1 MENKFKLN
9 IQRFAESENE
19 EVVEE
24 DSKELSFDEILED
37 EKYKSE
43 FDKRITKATE
53 TAIKKAKSKW
63 EEEVQTKQAESE
75 KLAQMDENQKKSYEY
90 EKVSKERDSAVSEL
104 NAYKLKDEAIKQAR
118 EKGVDSSLM
127 ETLDYMKETAESINV
142 KIDIFSNASKK
153 IYENAINEYSKEPT
167 PQVGERRNSVKSLED
182 CKSYEDFKE
191 YYEKHPEE
199 N

>member
-9 IQRFAESENE
+9 IQRFAESEND

-24 DSKELSFDEILED
+24 ESKELSFDEILED

-104 NAYKLKDEAIKQAR
+104 NAYKLKDEAIKQSR

-167 PQVGERRNSVKSLED
+167 PQ
-182 CKSYEDFKE
+182 E